1 MNGEI
6 RPLLLTGAFH
16 LDMAKVSG
24 WTQLDTASLPSFS
37 SSVPE

>member
-6 RPLLLTGAFH
+6 RPLLLTGA

-24 WTQLDTASLPSFS
+24 WTQLDMASLPSFS